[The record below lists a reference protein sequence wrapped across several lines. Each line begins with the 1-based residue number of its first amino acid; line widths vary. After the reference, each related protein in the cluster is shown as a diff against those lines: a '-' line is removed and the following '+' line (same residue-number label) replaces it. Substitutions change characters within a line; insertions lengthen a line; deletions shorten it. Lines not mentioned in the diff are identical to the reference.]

1 MSNRIERLPTPQGI
15 GAGQS
20 STLALPIGPTYHRLD
35 LRLKASATGG
45 TAADVPVA
53 NWDDYIDDIRVIV
66 NGDTKIEATAL
77 FMVNRANHFGQT
89 LVAGVLPIFLTM
101 PWART
106 IDGEDQTAYGTAVGM
121 ASFTLEVDFKPNVN
135 IGKFEVYAEQSAP
148 RAFGPHLRIQ
158 RFAQS
163 FGAVGIEE
171 VSDLPRGPHNLYG
184 IDITSS
190 NISEI
195 EILADNRR
203 VHVSDKA
210 IRANQLNITK
220 RVQQT
225 DVTHLDFMAENRV
238 NNIMPMLLQDFRLK
252 LKFTVAPGAYD
263 LYTTGIYGA

>member
-1 MSNRIERLPTPQGI
+1 MSNRIERLPTPSGT
-15 GAGQS
+15 GAGQTA
-20 STLALPIGPTYHRLD
+20 TLNLPIGPTYHRLD
-35 LRLKASATGG
+35 LRLKASALSG
-45 TAADVPVA
+45 TAADVPAA
-53 NWDDYIDDIRVIV
+53 NWDDYIDDIRIVV

-77 FMVNRANHFGQT
+77 FMVNRANHFKQT
-89 LVAGVLPIFLTM
+89 LVAGVLPLFLTM

-106 IDGEDQTAYGTAVGM
+106 AGGEDQTAYGTAVGM
-121 ASFTLEVDFKPNVN
+121 ASFTLEVDFKAGVN

-148 RAFGPHLRIQ
+148 QAFGPHLRIQ

-163 FGAVGIEE
+163 FASIGEE
-171 VSDLPRGPHNLYG
+171 HIADLPRGPHNLFG

-203 VHVSDKA
+203 VHVSDKQ
-210 IRANQLNITK
+210 IRANQLNITG

-263 LYTTGIYGA
+263 IYTTGIYGA